1 MNKYLTKINLM
12 VASLLIAMTVLVILG
27 LAIKNT
33 MDAPNNLLES
43 QMIEIKSG
51 ATIRS
56 LIKQLEQHDL
66 VECPKLLFL
75 WTRLNGDA
83 SRLKVGEYVIQ
94 PAATLSDLMS
104 DITSGRV
111 RQYSLKL
118 LEGWTFKQFMQAIHA
133 HEAVKHELADL
144 DQKEIIELLEIGHE
158 HPEGLFFPETYNIH
172 KNISD
177 IDILKRAHD
186 LMKKNLHDLWEG
198 RDQGLPFKTPYEA
211 LILASIVEKESAV
224 EEERTTIAGVFI
236 NRLRKNM
243 RLQTDPTIIYGMGDS
258 YKGDIRFRDL
268 RKDTPYN
275 TYTRNGLPPTPIAM
289 PGLGAIQAVMH
300 PEKTDYL
307 YFVAFSDKSGRHK
320 FSSTFKEHNKAVD
333 KYQRKK

>member
-1 MNKYLTKINLM
+1 MKKVITKSDLLM
-12 VASLLIAMTVLVILG
+12 TGLIIAIVLSMALFTIAKQTMGTANTLSESVTV
-27 LAIKNT
+27 
-33 MDAPNNLLES
+33 
-43 QMIEIKSG
+43 EIKQG
-51 ATIRS
+51 QTIQS
-56 LIKQLEQHDL
+56 LVRQLEKHDL
-66 VECPKLLFL
+66 VINPMFLTL

-83 SRLKVGEYVIQ
+83 KRLQVGEYVIESG
-94 PAATLSDLMS
+94 TNLSDLMS
-104 DITSGRV
+104 DITSGHV

-118 LEGWTFKQFMQAIHA
+118 LEGWTFKEFMSTIKTHPAISH
-133 HEAVKHELADL
+133 KLDDLSQNELL
-144 DQKEIIELLEIGHE
+144 ELLEINHE

-177 IDILKRAHD
+177 IDVLKRAHA
-186 LMKKNLHDLWEG
+186 LMKENLHDLWEE
-198 RDQGLPFKTPYEA
+198 RDQGLPFKSPYEA

-224 EEERTTIAGVFI
+224 PAERSLIAGVFI

-243 RLQTDPTIIYGMGDS
+243 RLQTDPTVIYGMGDD

-289 PGLGAIQAVMH
+289 PGGASIEAVMH
-300 PEKTDYL
+300 PAKTDFL
-307 YFVAFSDKSGRHK
+307 YFVAFSDDSGRHK
-320 FSSTFKEHNKAVD
+320 FSSTLKEHNKAVD

>member
-1 MNKYLTKINLM
+1 MKKYLTKANAVII
-12 VASLLIAMTVLVILG
+12 SLLIGVAVLASLSFVTMQTM
-27 LAIKNT
+27 ATPNT
-33 MDAPNNLLES
+33 LSDS
-43 QMIEIKSG
+43 QLVEIKPGS
-51 ATIRS
+51 TIRGLVS
-56 LIKQLEQHDL
+56 QLEQHDL
-66 VECPKLLFL
+66 VKCPKLLIL
-75 WTRLNGDA
+75 WSRLNGDA
-83 SRLKVGEYVIQ
+83 KHLQVGEYEIR
-94 PAATLSDLMS
+94 PGTSLSDLMN

-118 LEGWTFKQFMQAIHA
+118 LEGWTFKEFMSAIKTHPA
-133 HEAVKHELADL
+133 ISHELDNL
-144 DQKEIIELLEIGHE
+144 SQNELLELLEINHD

-177 IDILKRAHD
+177 IDVLKRAHA
-186 LMKKNLHDLWEG
+186 LMKENLHGLWEE
-198 RDQGLPFKTPYEA
+198 RDQGLPFESPYEA

-224 EEERTTIAGVFI
+224 PAERSLIAGVFI

-243 RLQTDPTIIYGMGDS
+243 RLQTDPTVIYGMGDD

-289 PGLGAIQAVMH
+289 PGGAAIEAVMH
-300 PEKTDYL
+300 PAKTDFL
-307 YFVAFSDKSGRHK
+307 YFVALGDNSGRHK
-320 FSSTFKEHNKAVD
+320 FSSTLEEHNRAVD

>member
-1 MNKYLTKINLM
+1 MKRYFTKNNVMIAILVFVAVIFLTFI
-12 VASLLIAMTVLVILG
+12 LIT
-27 LAIKNT
+27 KQT
-33 MDAPNNLLES
+33 MDTPNTLSES
-43 QMIEIKSG
+43 QIIEIKPG

-56 LIKQLEQHDL
+56 LAAQLEQHNL
-66 VECPKLLFL
+66 VKCPKLLVL

-83 SRLKVGEYVIQ
+83 KRIQVGEYIVQ
-94 PAATLSDLMS
+94 PATTLSALMD

-118 LEGWTFKQFMQAIHA
+118 LEGWTFKEFMQAINS
-133 HEAVKHELADL
+133 HEAIKHELANL
-144 DQKEIIELLEIGHE
+144 SQKEILELLEIKHE

-177 IDILKRAHD
+177 IDVLKRAYA
-186 LMKKNLHDLWEG
+186 LTKKNLHDLWNG
-198 RDQGLPFKTPYEA
+198 RDQGLPFETPYEA

-224 EEERTTIAGVFI
+224 EEERTLIAGVFI

-243 RLQTDPTIIYGMGDS
+243 RLQTDPTVIYGMGDN

-268 RKDTPYN
+268 RNDTPYN
-275 TYTRNGLPPTPIAM
+275 TYTRSGLPPTPIAM
-289 PGLGAIQAVMH
+289 PGYGAIKAVMH
-300 PEKTDYL
+300 PEKSDYL
-307 YFVAFSDKSGRHK
+307 YFVAFSDNSGRHK
-320 FSSTFKEHNKAVD
+320 FSSTFVEHNKAVD

>member
-1 MNKYLTKINLM
+1 MKRYFTKNNVVI
-12 VASLLIAMTVLVILG
+12 ASLVFVAVIL
-27 LAIKNT
+27 LAFILITKQT
-33 MDAPNNLLES
+33 MATPNALSES
-43 QMIEIKSG
+43 QIIEIKPG

-56 LIKQLEQHDL
+56 LAVQLEQHNL
-66 VECPKLLFL
+66 VKCPKLLIL

-83 SRLKVGEYVIQ
+83 KRIQVGEYIVQ
-94 PAATLSDLMS
+94 PATTLSALMD

-118 LEGWTFKQFMQAIHA
+118 LEGWTFKEFMQAINSHDA
-133 HEAVKHELADL
+133 IKHELTDL
-144 DQKEIIELLEIGHE
+144 SQKEILERLKIKHE

-177 IDILKRAHD
+177 IDVLKRAYA
-186 LMKKNLHDLWEG
+186 LTKKTLHDLWDG
-198 RDQGLPFKTPYEA
+198 RDQGLPFETPYEA

-224 EEERTTIAGVFI
+224 EEERTLIAGVFI

-243 RLQTDPTIIYGMGDS
+243 RLQTDPTVIYGMGDN

-268 RKDTPYN
+268 RNDTPYN
-275 TYTRNGLPPTPIAM
+275 TYTRGGLPPTPIAM
-289 PGLGAIQAVMH
+289 PGLGAIKAVMH
-300 PEKTDYL
+300 PAKTDYL
-307 YFVAFSDKSGRHK
+307 YFVAFSDNSGRHK
-320 FSSTFKEHNKAVD
+320 FSSTLEEHNKAVD